1 MNKITFSQETKLP
14 LKPKKAV
21 LRKIAKLSL
30 AQEGIKVPCRV
41 SVIFCDNE
49 YIREINKE
57 QRQIDAPT
65 DVLSFPSTDSLNG
78 ELVYEPYDLERGRLY
93 LGDIVISI
101 ERAVE
106 QAKEYGHSVDRE
118 IGFLF
123 CHGMYH
129 IMGYDHVDGRNIMFE
144 KQEIVL
150 NKLGLRR

>member
-1 MNKITFSQETKLP
+1 M
-14 LKPKKAV
+14 PKRRM

-30 AQEGIKVPCRV
+30 KQEGINVPCRV

-49 YIREINKE
+49 YIQEINKD
-57 QRQIDAPT
+57 QRGIDAPT
-65 DVLSFPSTDSLNG
+65 DVLSFPNTDSLNG
-78 ELVYEPYDLERGRLY
+78 QLVYEPYDLERGRLY
-93 LGDIVISI
+93 LGDIIISI
-101 ERAVE
+101 ERAVA
-106 QAKEYGHSVDRE
+106 QAQEYGHSVDRE

-129 IMGYDHVDGRNIMFE
+129 IMGYDHVDGSNTMFE